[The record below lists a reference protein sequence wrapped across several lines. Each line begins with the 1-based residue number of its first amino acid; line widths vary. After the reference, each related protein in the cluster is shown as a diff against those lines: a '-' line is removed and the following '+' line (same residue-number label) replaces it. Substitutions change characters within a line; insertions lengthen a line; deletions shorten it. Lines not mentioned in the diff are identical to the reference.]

1 MTFKQAQLCS
11 GKIHLI
17 KIHESKGLLDGM
29 FLFVRKESFWKL
41 RFCHSGAHRDMYFG
55 WKPLLHVFWPKAP
68 DLMWA
73 QTPVVNKCMI
83 NIWYVVSSK
92 AVYFSVKSSIVW
104 YVNMRQMPNAHSELY
119 PISIAWYV
127 FGMNAVPFS
136 TLDKGNPKAN
146 CLLHKCQSCFSQI
159 SWEVSLPLIMH
170 GCLWCPQ

>member
-11 GKIHLI
+11 EKINII
-17 KIHESKGLLDGM
+17 KIYESKGWMECFRSSVTRLSGSPDL
-29 FLFVRKESFWKL
+29 
-41 RFCHSGAHRDMYFG
+41 CPSGANRDMYFG

-146 CLLHKCQSCFSQI
+146 GLLHKCQSCFSQI